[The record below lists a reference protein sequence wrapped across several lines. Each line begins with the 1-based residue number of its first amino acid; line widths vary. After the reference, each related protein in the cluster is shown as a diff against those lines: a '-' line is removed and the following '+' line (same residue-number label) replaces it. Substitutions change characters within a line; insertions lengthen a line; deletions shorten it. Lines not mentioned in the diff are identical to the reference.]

1 MPPYLRRT
9 LANYPTEFWRSP
21 ANPGGL
27 EFYCCFC
34 LNYYRTSSGVILH
47 MRRCSENPAVEYGLD
62 NDEINEDEI
71 SDFLNTHKII
81 GLTVQN
87 YIRTNELEPFA
98 NRTGTEIQDIIQT
111 KLIQNGYTD
120 QEDVNRVKF
129 IIYEFFF
136 EISIAEKTEHGR
148 LSAERLTAS
157 MRISHPHLF
166 NMSPSNANQ

>member
-1 MPPYLRRT
+1 MPLYLRRT
-9 LANYPTEFWRSP
+9 LADYPTEFWRTP
-21 ANPGGL
+21 DNPEGF

-34 LNYYRTSSGVILH
+34 LNYYYRTSRSIILH
-47 MRRCSENPAVEYGLD
+47 MRRCSENPAVEYELD
-62 NDEINEDEI
+62 DSETNELEINN
-71 SDFLNTHKII
+71 FLNTHKII

-111 KLIQNGYTD
+111 KLIQNGYND
-120 QEDVNRVKF
+120 HEDMNRVKF

-136 EISIAEKTEHGR
+136 EISDAEKTEHNR
-148 LSAERLTAS
+148 LLVDSITAS

-166 NMSPSNANQ
+166 NMSPSNA